1 MKAYAVRRYD
11 CGSNGRK
18 SCGTFPSRVKAL
30 EYLAGQQIAIYHH
43 VGERVIIR
51 PYDENILA
59 PYDVW
64 TCEERPYPY
73 MRVDKVVGR
82 TDVGVTDGRFGLGYY
97 APNGHVVFTKTV
109 YEREEFEVDNGE

>member
-1 MKAYAVRRYD
+1 MKTYVVRRYD
-11 CGSNGRK
+11 YGSGGWK

-30 EYLAGQQIAIYHH
+30 EYLAGQKVTIYHH
-43 VGERVIIR
+43 VGERVIS
-51 PYDENILA
+51 PYDEILA

-97 APNGHVVFTKTV
+97 APNGHVVFIKTD
-109 YEREEFEVDNGE
+109 YEIEEFEVDNGG